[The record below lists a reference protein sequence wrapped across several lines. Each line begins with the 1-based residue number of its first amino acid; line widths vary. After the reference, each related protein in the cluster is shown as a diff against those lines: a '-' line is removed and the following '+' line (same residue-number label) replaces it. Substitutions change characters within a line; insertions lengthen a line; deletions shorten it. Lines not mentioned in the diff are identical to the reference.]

1 MWVEISSLL
10 GGKFPW
16 NRHLFDP
23 VQDLHLPYKHFAKG
37 LASHEWLSN
46 DIWEFMWQKWQ
57 WKEEFNLWVIHGIHW
72 WLMQIIQSS
81 FTQHLGIDLLELGQ
95 GMW

>member
-37 LASHEWLSN
+37 LASHE
-46 DIWEFMWQKWQ
+46 
-57 WKEEFNLWVIHGIHW
+57 
-72 WLMQIIQSS
+72 
-81 FTQHLGIDLLELGQ
+81 
-95 GMW
+95 